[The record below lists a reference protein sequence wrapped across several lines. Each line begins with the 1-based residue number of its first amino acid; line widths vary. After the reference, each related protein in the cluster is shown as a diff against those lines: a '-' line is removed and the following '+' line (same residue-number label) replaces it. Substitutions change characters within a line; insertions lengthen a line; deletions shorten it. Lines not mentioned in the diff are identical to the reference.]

1 MPAMRICYFIQNHLA
16 PPQVRRLIGT
26 LRRSQPDAFILVGH
40 DGFAGHCSASELRQ
54 ALDVDVFESREPSR
68 RGYFSLLLPYF
79 DAVTWLGEHGIAYDW
94 IVYLSAQDYPTQPL
108 RSFETMLSTS
118 GCDGFL
124 RYWDAS
130 QAVNPWGRRRQ
141 GLIRYYYQY
150 SDAPRWT
157 IPALRMVRS
166 INRLQ
171 SWVHIHL
178 VYGPRVG
185 VISKRPPFGRDLVC
199 YAGSQWT
206 TLRRECAE
214 YVAERVRSQD
224 ALIQWFRRT
233 ICPCEAVVQTL
244 LLNSGRFR
252 FHNDD
257 LHYTDFTG
265 STNGRPRTL
274 TAGDLPVLTGGPY
287 YFARKF
293 DLLRDARVLDLLDE
307 RIG

>member
-1 MPAMRICYFIQNHLA
+1 MRICYFIQNHLA
-16 PPQVRRLIGT
+16 PPQVCRLVER
-26 LRRSQPDAFILVGH
+26 LRRSQPDAFILIGH
-40 DGFAGHCSASELRQ
+40 DEFAGHCSAEEVRR
-54 ALDVDVFESREPSR
+54 AAGVDVFAAREPSL

-79 DAVTWLGEHGIAYDW
+79 DAVTWLAEHGIDYDW
-94 IVYLSAQDYPTQPL
+94 IVYLSAQDYPTRPL
-108 RSFETMLSTS
+108 ESFEAMLAAS

-130 QAVNPWGRRRQ
+130 QPVNPWGRRRQ
-141 GLIRYYYQY
+141 GLIRYSYQY

-157 IPALRMVRS
+157 APALRLVRS
-166 INRLQ
+166 INRVQ

-178 VYGPRVG
+178 VYGPRLG
-185 VISKRPPFGRDLVC
+185 VKSRHPPFGRDLVC

-214 YVAERVRSQD
+214 HVAARVRSDD
-224 ALIQWFRRT
+224 ALVRWFRRT

-244 LLNSGRFR
+244 LLNSGRFHL
-252 FHNDD
+252 HNDD
-257 LHYTDFTG
+257 LRYTDFTG
-265 STNGRPRTL
+265 SRNGRPRTL
-274 TAGDLPVLTGGPY
+274 TAADLPVLTSGPY

-293 DLLRDARVLDLLDE
+293 DLVRDARVLDLLDE